1 MNMDDLRTTVRNLLD
16 ETARRYPEGVKAD
29 ELRSAIVGQVAGLL
43 SDVERDLFADAEAL
57 IGQEQTKQRR
67 SRRDRMGSDLAYIL
81 DGFAAD
87 DEGAYVDPLLEQAF
101 PVGTEDG
108 EVKTLRYWTAEDF
121 DTSVRMAYRKAAEVT
136 ASAREHDESMTRAI
150 HSMRARGVLR
160 FGERP

>member
-1 MNMDDLRTTVRNLLD
+1 MNIDHVRTAVRDLLD
-16 ETARRYPEGVKAD
+16 TTARQYPEGVKAE
-29 ELRSAIVGQVAGLL
+29 ELRRAIVGQVAVML
-43 SDVERDLFADAEAL
+43 SDVERDLFADAEQI

-67 SRRDRMGSDLAYIL
+67 SRRDRMGNDLTYVL
-81 DGFAAD
+81 DGFDAAD
-87 DEGAYVDPLLEQAF
+87 DGAYVDPILEQAF

-150 HSMRARGVLR
+150 RSMRARGVSR
-160 FGERP
+160 FGEQP